1 MGCCLGLKDV
11 VTAIT
16 FVALGTSLPDAFAS
30 KAATINDD
38 SADAAVGNVTGSNA
52 VNVFLLEQPACAAVE
67 LQCVN
72 RVHCVGQ
79 TRPTTVYRYVVKDTI
94 EDAIYEYHRTHTAS
108 VEEDVKEAEI
118 NAAKLLSAHVL
129 RKRQKVAVDSSSG
142 STDASDDAPASD

>member
-52 VNVFLLEQPACAAVE
+52 VRCGVYESGWSLLGGSRAVS
-67 LQCVN
+67 
-72 RVHCVGQ
+72 R
-79 TRPTTVYRYVVKDTI
+79 TRTR
-94 EDAIYEYHRTHTAS
+94 R
-108 VEEDVKEAEI
+108 
-118 NAAKLLSAHVL
+118 
-129 RKRQKVAVDSSSG
+129 
-142 STDASDDAPASD
+142 

>member
-1 MGCCLGLKDV
+1 MSFLLAPVGRANNGLTLV
-11 VTAIT
+11 
-16 FVALGTSLPDAFAS
+16 
-30 KAATINDD
+30 
-38 SADAAVGNVTGSNA
+38 NA

-72 RVHCVGQ
+72 RVHRVGQ

-118 NAAKLLSAHVL
+118 NAAKLASGARAGSV
-129 RKRQKVAVDSSSG
+129 RKSRWIPP
-142 STDASDDAPASD
+142 PAARTRPTTPLLLIDCV

>member
-1 MGCCLGLKDV
+1 MSFLLAPVGRANNGLTLV
-11 VTAIT
+11 
-16 FVALGTSLPDAFAS
+16 
-30 KAATINDD
+30 
-38 SADAAVGNVTGSNA
+38 NA

-72 RVHCVGQ
+72 RVHRVGQ

-129 RKRQKVAVDSSSG
+129 RKRQKASVAADASSSG

>member
-1 MGCCLGLKDV
+1 MSFLLAPVGRANNGLTLV
-11 VTAIT
+11 
-16 FVALGTSLPDAFAS
+16 
-30 KAATINDD
+30 
-38 SADAAVGNVTGSNA
+38 NA

-72 RVHCVGQ
+72 RVHRVGQ

-108 VEEDVKEAEI
+108 VEEDAREAEV

-129 RKRQKVAVDSSSG
+129 RKRQKASVAAADSSSG
-142 STDASDDAPASD
+142 TDASEN

>member
-1 MGCCLGLKDV
+1 MSFLLAPVGRANNGLTLV
-11 VTAIT
+11 
-16 FVALGTSLPDAFAS
+16 
-30 KAATINDD
+30 
-38 SADAAVGNVTGSNA
+38 NA

-72 RVHCVGQ
+72 RVHRVGQ

-129 RKRQKVAVDSSSG
+129 RKRQKASVAADVSSSG
-142 STDASDDAPASD
+142 STDVSDDAPASD